1 MRILPSGVID
11 LIRAGTRLIHMKG
24 ILLAGGTGS
33 RLWPSTIGVSK
44 QLFPIYD
51 KPLIFYPLS
60 TLMLAGIRDI
70 LIITTPVD
78 QPTFQKLLGDG
89 SSLGIHLSYSVQE
102 KPEGLAQ
109 SFLIGKEFIG
119 NEPVALILG
128 DNIFHGSG
136 LGTQLENCTNPN
148 GAHIFG
154 YSVTDPQRYGV
165 AELDSKGEVVSLEEK
180 PLNPKSNLAIPGL
193 YFFDNSVV
201 AKAMK
206 VQKSERGELEITSVI
221 EMYLQEQKLTLS
233 VLQRGTAWLDC
244 GTINSLNDACNYI
257 RAIEDRQGFKIGCIE
272 EVAWRKE
279 WISIEQL
286 VALGDKYSRSEY
298 GEYIL
303 RLAER

>member
-1 MRILPSGVID
+1 
-11 LIRAGTRLIHMKG
+11 MKG

>member
-1 MRILPSGVID
+1 
-11 LIRAGTRLIHMKG
+11 MKG

-70 LIITTPVD
+70 LIITTPED

-89 SSLGIHLSYSVQE
+89 SSLGIHLCYSVQE

-119 NEPVALILG
+119 NESVALILG

-136 LGTQLENCTNPN
+136 LGTQLENCTNPK

-165 AELDSKGEVVSLEEK
+165 AELDSNGEVVSLEEK

-193 YFFDNSVV
+193 YFFDNTVV

-206 VQKSERGELEITSVI
+206 VQKSARGELEITSVI
-221 EMYLQEQKLTLS
+221 EMYLREQKLTLS

-244 GTINSLNDACNYI
+244 GTVNSLNDACNYI

-272 EVAWRKE
+272 EVAWRKG

-286 VALGDKYSRSEY
+286 VALGDRYSRSEY